1 MQIRNNYDIIWSKP
15 ESITFSATGESAGL
29 PIITPAAKP
38 QQGTGIFNGDVG
50 IIAAIDAENEVMTV
64 LFDDRLAAYGF
75 DMLSEL
81 EHAYAM
87 TVHKSQGSEYPVV
100 LLALVK
106 GHFPLLVRNLLY
118 TAVTRAKKRV
128 ILFGDKAALDTAV
141 SNDRVRRRYS
151 LLAERLVDE
160 SFFA

>member
-87 TVHKSQGSEYPVV
+87 TVHKSQGSEYPAVV
-100 LLALVK
+100 I
-106 GHFPLLVRNLLY
+106 PLLMNHYMMLERKLLY
-118 TAVTRAKKRV
+118 TAVTRAKKLVVLVGSRRAIEIAV
-128 ILFGDKAALDTAV
+128 RNAGGVNRAHRYTGLAA
-141 SNDRVRRRYS
+141 
-151 LLAERLVDE
+151 RLREV
-160 SFFA
+160 